1 MSYSSQNK
9 KGMLLGQNN
18 NALVW
23 LIIVNAVFFA
33 LIGFIY
39 LIYFFANYSQSQYE
53 EQVVQSFALP
63 ASFSRFI
70 TQPWSLITYMFTE
83 MSIWGLITSLL
94 WLWAFGYIMQDL
106 SGNKRLIPVYLYGGL
121 VAGIVFLLCQNLI
134 PSFVNNG
141 ELMLP
146 MMSAAAP
153 VLAIAVATTVLAPQ
167 FRLFPM
173 LGGGIPLWVL
183 TIVYAAIN
191 VGMASKQGGAVVI
204 AHVFSALT
212 GYVYMKQIRRGND
225 LGKWMY
231 DLVNWIDNLFNPEKK
246 QNSIP
251 ASQRHFYKP
260 LKKPFEKRP
269 NNTQQKLDEIL
280 DKINQKGYHHLSQD
294 EKDFLAK
301 ISKEENI

>member
-146 MMSAAAP
+146 MMGAAAP

-212 GYVYMKQIRRGND
+212 GYVYMKQIRLGND

>member
-146 MMSAAAP
+146 MMGAAAP

>member
-33 LIGFIY
+33 LIGFTY

-70 TQPWSLITYMFTE
+70 TQPWSLLTYMFTE

-121 VAGIVFLLCQNLI
+121 IAGIVFLLCQNLI
-134 PSFVNNG
+134 PSYVNNG
-141 ELMLP
+141 EQMLP
-146 MMSAAAP
+146 MMGAAAP
-153 VLAIAVATTVLAPQ
+153 VLAIAIATTVLAPQ

-183 TIVYAAIN
+183 TVVYAAIN

-204 AHVFSALT
+204 AHVFSALS
-212 GYVYMKQIRRGND
+212 GYVYMKQIKRGND
-225 LGKWMY
+225 LGRWMY